1 MQKQNLKAQTD
12 VRKRAYKYSRR
23 IVNFL
28 DLLPND
34 MTGSV
39 IAKQLMRSATSIGA
53 NLVESKGASSK
64 KEFGQFFTYS
74 LRSANETLY
83 WLGLLRDAKK
93 IELQEL
99 KWLIQEG
106 QELARIIG
114 ASLLTIKGKRNR
126 SQFLTD

>member
-1 MQKQNLKAQTD
+1 MQNQKSKVQID
-12 VRKRAYKYSRR
+12 VRERAYKYSIR

-28 DLLPND
+28 DLLPSN

-53 NLVESKGASSK
+53 YLVESKGASSK

-93 IELQEL
+93 MESAEL

-106 QELARIIG
+106 QEIARIVG
-114 ASLLTIKGKRNR
+114 ASLLTIKGKR
-126 SQFLTD
+126 